1 MDWDDKKVIDHR
13 NDIINQLKK
22 YSLSDKKWIIKSFW
36 KGIIDSSSLDD
47 KTEITQKLPPKF
59 INDQKGM
66 ILYLSSKL
74 YFLIIYKNLKR
85 HKISSKKFINKFI
98 LV

>member
-59 INDQKGM
+59 VNDQKGM
-66 ILYLSSKL
+66 ILYLSLKLLLPNHIQKLEDTKFPSKE
-74 YFLIIYKNLKR
+74 I
-85 HKISSKKFINKFI
+85 H
-98 LV
+98 

>member
-47 KTEITQKLPPKF
+47 KTEINQKLPPKF

-66 ILYLSSKL
+66 ILYLSLKLLLPNHIQKLEDTTFPSKE
-74 YFLIIYKNLKR
+74 I
-85 HKISSKKFINKFI
+85 H
-98 LV
+98 